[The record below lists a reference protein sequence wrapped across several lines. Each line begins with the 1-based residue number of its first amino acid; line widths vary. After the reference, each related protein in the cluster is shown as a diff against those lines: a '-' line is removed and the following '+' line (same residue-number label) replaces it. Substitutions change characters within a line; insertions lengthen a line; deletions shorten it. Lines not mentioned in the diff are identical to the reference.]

1 MYKILTLIAI
11 ATTVNFGL
19 ATNQASAQLSPQQ
32 CADDLNQILGAHL
45 NGSISQAE
53 FAEIAN
59 QHSYEN
65 PECNEYVSGS
75 GITQE
80 QLEDQRE
87 SDRQHLES
95 MKELGQQQVKDY
107 QNFVNQ
113 RR

>member
-1 MYKILTLIAI
+1 MYKILTLLAI

-65 PECNEYVSGS
+65 PECNEYVSDS
-75 GITQE
+75 GITPE
-80 QLEDQRE
+80 QLEEQRE
-87 SDRQHLES
+87 SDLQHLES
-95 MKELGQQQVKDY
+95 MKELGQQQVEDY
-107 QNFVNQ
+107 QNFVNLME
-113 RR
+113 

>member
-1 MYKILTLIAI
+1 MYKILTLLAI

-19 ATNQASAQLSPQQ
+19 VTNQASAQLSPQQ

-45 NGSISQAE
+45 NGSISQTE
-53 FAEIAN
+53 FAAIAN
-59 QHSYEN
+59 QHNYEN

-75 GITQE
+75 GITPE

-87 SDRQHLES
+87 SDRQYLES

-107 QNFVNQ
+107 QNFVNLMK
-113 RR
+113 